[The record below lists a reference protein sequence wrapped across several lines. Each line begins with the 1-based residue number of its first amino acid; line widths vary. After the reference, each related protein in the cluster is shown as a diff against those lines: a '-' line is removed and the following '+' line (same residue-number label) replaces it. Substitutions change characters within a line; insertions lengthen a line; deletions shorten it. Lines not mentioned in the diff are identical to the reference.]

1 MPRHIPSEINHR
13 GEISGRTKMEWLMRV
28 ALALFFSCLALEFG
42 FDGAEHVAKQLFPA
56 ANAEEAAAAALAA
69 ELRRQGHRCEGQSN
83 AERDA
88 ERSRPDETVWVVRC
102 TNATYRMRLIP
113 HQAAKVEQI

>member
-1 MPRHIPSEINHR
+1 MTPAAAS
-13 GEISGRTKMEWLMRV
+13 
-28 ALALFFSCLALEFG
+28 LARIVREDAAQFELNACRRAPAPMNVHSLPYTLAG
-42 FDGAEHVAKQLFPA
+42 SNVRSAARQLFPA
-56 ANAEEAAAAALAA
+56 AHAEEAEALAA
-69 ELRRQGHRCEGQSN
+69 ELRRQAHRCESPVN

-113 HQAAKVEQI
+113 HQAAHVEQI

>member
-1 MPRHIPSEINHR
+1 
-13 GEISGRTKMEWLMRV
+13 MRV
-28 ALALFFSCLALEFG
+28 ALALFFSCLAIAFRL
-42 FDGAEHVAKQLFPA
+42 DGEGYTARQIFPA
-56 ANAEEAAAAALAA
+56 AHAEEAAAEVLAA

-113 HQAAKVEQI
+113 HQAAQVEQL